1 MNRTRTSERT
11 RETDKATHET
21 DEAHNGLT
29 RRQLLRRAGLGAVGL
44 GLSGGIAGELV
55 SGALASRKPG
65 PPGAPMWR
73 SRPDLRIPALTVLR
87 NEPGASDEAVFIA
100 PYNNPT
106 GQAGAV
112 IVAGDGRVIWE
123 NPIADRVT
131 TNFRVQSYRGAP
143 VLTWWEGEIELGHGV
158 GEYAIA
164 DSAYRIVRR
173 VQAGG
178 GLRGDLHEFVI
189 TPRDTALLTSYIIR
203 KANLSSVGGAR
214 NGSIQDAIFQEIDL
228 ASGRV
233 LMQWHSLEHIPL
245 DESYAPVSEDW
256 DYFHINSVDLDYDG
270 GLLISSRST
279 HTVYKLARDGEI
291 LWRLGGKHSDFQMG
305 PGTGFAW
312 QHDARRQPDGTLTVF
327 DNGATPAVEKLS
339 RGLIIDLDEQAMTAS
354 LVSQYTHPQ
363 ILSGSQGSVQLLPNG
378 NVFVG
383 WGESPYVSEFDQSG
397 KLVFD
402 ARLGSQYECYRA
414 FRLPWTGHPAVAP
427 ALVLDPASSARAGG
441 VRAYVSWNG
450 ATEVRSWQLLAGQH
464 PDALAPVASAHA
476 LDFETE
482 LRAPVSGPCFAAQ
495 ALDDAGTP
503 LGRSAAVNTS

>member
-1 MNRTRTSERT
+1 MNPTITG
-11 RETDKATHET
+11 ETTFG
-21 DEAHNGLT
+21 GLT
-29 RRQLLRRAGLGAVGL
+29 RRQVLRRAGIGAVGL
-44 GLSGGIAGELV
+44 GLSGGIVGELV

-65 PPGAPMWR
+65 PPGVPGWR

-87 NEPGASDEAVFIA
+87 NEPGASDDAVFIA

-112 IVAGDGRVIWE
+112 IVAGDGQAIWE

-131 TNFRVQSYRGAP
+131 TNFRVQSYRGSP

-164 DSAYRIVRR
+164 DAAYRTVRR

-178 GLRGDLHEFVI
+178 GLKGDLHEFVI
-189 TPRDTALLTSYIIR
+189 TPRDTALLTSYVVR
-203 KANLSSVGGAR
+203 NANLSSVGGPR

-233 LMQWHSLEHIPL
+233 LMEWHSLDHIPL
-245 DESYAPVSEDW
+245 GESYAPVEASNW
-256 DYFHINSVDLDYDG
+256 DFFHINSVDFDDDG

-279 HTVYKLARDGEI
+279 HTVYKIARDSGQI
-291 LWRLGGKHSDFQMG
+291 VWRLGGKHSDFQMG

-339 RGLIIDLDEQAMTAS
+339 RALIINLDEQAMTAT
-354 LVSQYTHPQ
+354 LIDQYTHPQ

-397 KLVFD
+397 QIVFD

-414 FRLPWTGHPAVAP
+414 FRLPWTGQPAEAP
-427 ALVLDPASSARAGG
+427 ALVLGNRRGG
-441 VRAYVSWNG
+441 VSAYVSWNG
-450 ATEVRSWQLLAGQH
+450 ATEVGSWQLLAGEH
-464 PDALAPVASAHA
+464 PDALAPVATVSTQG
-476 LDFETE
+476 FETE
-482 LRAPVSGPCFAAQ
+482 LRSPSAGPYYAARALSGT
-495 ALDDAGTP
+495 GTP
-503 LGRSAAVNTS
+503 LGVSNTVSIA